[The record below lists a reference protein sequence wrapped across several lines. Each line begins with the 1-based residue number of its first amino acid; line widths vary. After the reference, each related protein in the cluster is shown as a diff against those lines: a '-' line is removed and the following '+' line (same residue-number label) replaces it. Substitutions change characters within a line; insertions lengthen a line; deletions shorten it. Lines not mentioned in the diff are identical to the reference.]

1 MGRQIGSYK
10 ILSLLG
16 AGGMGEVYR
25 AEDTRLGRPVALKVL
40 PEGLAHD
47 KERLHRFVR
56 EARAASTL
64 NHANVAHIYE
74 IGQSDGL
81 HFIAMEYVEGQ
92 SLAQKLSGRPLE
104 LKEVLDIGTQAADAL
119 EEAHRRGITHR
130 DIKSANLMI
139 TPKGQVKVLD
149 FGLAKITR
157 PEGEAAGSDVSTS
170 IHTARGVV
178 MGTLRYMSPEQVL
191 GKELEARTDLFS
203 LGVVLYEMTTGRLP
217 FSGSNA
223 SEVTDRILHAQPE
236 ALARFNYEVPAE
248 LERIIRKCLE
258 KDRERRYQS
267 AREVLAD
274 LSRLKEGSAA
284 NTMVGT
290 SVAQPRAS
298 LRRLVAVAAVML
310 MVVAAIAYALLF
322 RRAPG
327 VRPPEIKSLAVL
339 PFKPLVADHRDESL
353 EMGMADTLIVRLS
366 SLRDVTVRPIS
377 SVRKFS
383 GLEQDPVA
391 AGRELGVESILDG
404 QMQRSGDRI
413 RVTARL
419 IGVGDGKQLWADQ
432 FDVEFSDVFTVQD
445 LISEKVIS
453 ALELELTGEEQK
465 RLTKHYTENAEAY
478 QLYINGRFYW
488 ERRTLEGLKKAIEY
502 FEQAIGKDQNYA
514 LAYAGLSDSYALL
527 GVFHLPPKEAFPKA
541 KEAALNAL
549 RIDDRLAE
557 AHTAL
562 GHIRVQYEYD
572 WVGAE
577 REYQRA
583 IDLKP
588 NYVNAHHFYALYL
601 SIVGRFD
608 EGIEEIKRAQELEPS
623 SLFIHTNL
631 GHILYRAQRYDEAI
645 DQVKRVLEMN
655 PNFDH
660 AHSVLGLA
668 YLQKGMVEQAIA
680 EFQKRKMPVTG
691 GAGDLGQAYA
701 SAGRRSEAL
710 KEIDKLQELSTQR
723 YVAAYNLA
731 LIYASLGDKGNA
743 LEWLEKAY
751 EDRSTQLIWIKA
763 DPRLD
768 NLRSEPRFK
777 AVIKRLGLE

>member
-1 MGRQIGSYK
+1 M
-10 ILSLLG
+10 
-16 AGGMGEVYR
+16 
-25 AEDTRLGRPVALKVL
+25 
-40 PEGLAHD
+40 
-47 KERLHRFVR
+47 
-56 EARAASTL
+56 
-64 NHANVAHIYE
+64 
-74 IGQSDGL
+74 
-81 HFIAMEYVEGQ
+81 
-92 SLAQKLSGRPLE
+92 
-104 LKEVLDIGTQAADAL
+104 
-119 EEAHRRGITHR
+119 
-130 DIKSANLMI
+130 
-139 TPKGQVKVLD
+139 
-149 FGLAKITR
+149 
-157 PEGEAAGSDVSTS
+157 
-170 IHTARGVV
+170 
-178 MGTLRYMSPEQVL
+178 
-191 GKELEARTDLFS
+191 
-203 LGVVLYEMTTGRLP
+203 
-217 FSGSNA
+217 
-223 SEVTDRILHAQPE
+223 
-236 ALARFNYEVPAE
+236 
-248 LERIIRKCLE
+248 
-258 KDRERRYQS
+258 
-267 AREVLAD
+267 
-274 LSRLKEGSAA
+274 
-284 NTMVGT
+284 
-290 SVAQPRAS
+290 
-298 LRRLVAVAAVML
+298 
-310 MVVAAIAYALLF
+310 
-322 RRAPG
+322 
-327 VRPPEIKSLAVL
+327 L

-366 SLRDVTVRPIS
+366 SLRHVTVRPVS

-502 FEQAIGKDQNYA
+502 FEQAIGRDQNYA

-655 PNFDH
+655 PSFDH

-680 EFQKRKMPVTG
+680 EFQKRKVPVTG

-701 SAGRRSEAL
+701 SAGRRTEAL